1 MNLSLEKIN
10 MSDINDERNNAD
22 ETTIDP
28 ASTATNST
36 NTDQKPKY
44 KPHPREEEL
53 KSFKDLIRE
62 VHDKNIC
69 GSCGGC
75 VSFCSAHELKAIEM
89 GEDGTPVFTDEN
101 NCLKCGICYFICPQ
115 IGIFDEELIKE
126 HNWKPPIGNFQRI
139 ATSRATDEE
148 IRKRSTDG
156 GVVTALLLYMLEHKI
171 IDGAIVS
178 KRTGPFHREPF
189 IATTKEDLLAAAG
202 SRFAD
207 QSHVEELG
215 KYTTYSPTL
224 QGLKGITNIDL
235 ARIAVVGTPC
245 QIHTIKKMQTLG
257 VLPSHVV
264 KFTIGL
270 FCMENFSFDELARK
284 KLEEEMKV
292 NLDDIVKINIKEDLI
307 VDLKDGKRL
316 HIPFDDIDQLMRPA
330 CRVCTDFANDF
341 ADISVGGVGS
351 PDGYTTTML
360 RSDLGQK
367 RYLEALETGYIE
379 EHKVTSGK
387 ELQVEKTKTV
397 AKIINF
403 AERKRQRGLNALKD
417 I

>member
-1 MNLSLEKIN
+1 MTEDNKN
-10 MSDINDERNNAD
+10 NDV
-22 ETTIDP
+22 
-28 ASTATNST
+28 SNST
-36 NTDQKPKY
+36 NKIKTISKPI
-44 KPHPREEEL
+44 EEEV
-53 KSFKDLIRE
+53 KTFKDLMKE
-62 VHDKNIC
+62 VHDRDIC

-75 VSFCSAHELKAIEM
+75 VSFCSGHELQALEM
-89 GEDGTPVFTDEN
+89 GPEGVPQYSNED

-115 IGIFDEELIKE
+115 IGIFDEELQTK
-126 HNWKPPIGNFQRI
+126 HQWKPPIGNFQRI
-139 ATSRATDEE
+139 SIAKSTDPEVQSRA
-148 IRKRSTDG
+148 TDG
-156 GVVTALLLYMLEHKI
+156 GVVTSLLIYLLEHKI

-178 KRTGPFHREPF
+178 KKTSPFSREPL

-202 SRFAD
+202 SRFAE

-224 QGLKGITNIDL
+224 QGLKGLRNIDL

-245 QIHTIKKMQTLG
+245 QIHTIRKMQVLG

-270 FCMENFSFDELARK
+270 FCMENFSFDDLARK
-284 KLEEEMKV
+284 KLEEDMNIK
-292 NLDDIVKINIKEDLI
+292 LDDIVKINIKEDLI
-307 VDLKDGKRL
+307 IDLKDGKR
-316 HIPFDDIDQLMRPA
+316 INVPFDELDKIMRPA

-341 ADISVGGVGS
+341 ADISVGGIGA

-360 RSDLGQK
+360 RTEIGIK
-367 RYLEALETGYIE
+367 RYEEAVETGYIE
-379 EHKVTSGK
+379 EHEVTTGR
-387 ELQVEKTKTV
+387 ELQVEKTKSL

-403 AERKRQRGLNALKD
+403 AERKRQRGLKALAE